1 MTIADLRWRLR
12 VWAWRLAIL
21 TLVALVP
28 VAAGCAHR
36 QRIQLADT
44 IGHRC
49 ISAIAAAP
57 DLDEARAIAATCAQR
72 LDAIEQE
79 QRR

>member
-28 VAAGCAHR
+28 LAAGCELR
-36 QRIQLADT
+36 RIKRD
-44 IGHRC
+44 C
-49 ISAIAAAP
+49 ISEIS
-57 DLDEARAIAATCAQR
+57 RATT
-72 LDAIEQE
+72 IEQIDTLE
-79 QRR
+79 RICHLRIERR